1 MKKLLMAAAIRS
13 FFTREYTL
21 SGKEVILFYNIIM
34 I

>member
-21 SGKEVILFYNIIM
+21 SGKEVILFIVL
-34 I
+34 

>member
-13 FFTREYTL
+13 FFSREYTL
-21 SGKEVILFYNIIM
+21 SGKEVILFYSIKM

>member
-1 MKKLLMAAAIRS
+1 MKKLLIAAAIRS

>member
-1 MKKLLMAAAIRS
+1 MKKLLLATTIRS

-21 SGKEVILFYNIIM
+21 SGKEVILFYSIIM

>member
-13 FFTREYTL
+13 FFTREYTS
-21 SGKEVILFYNIIM
+21 SGKEVIPFYSIIM